1 MNLKINLNIFVCK
14 FEPNKNL
21 WSNSPEPSFLK
32 ILSRIFYLPRK
43 YSQINYLSKNPP
55 LINPWEYFLKY
66 PFLQDVSNYSLK
78 FSKNILSNSLQ
89 RIPPKYPWKNHFLSF
104 PFFLSPSSVLY
115 MYMLAL
121 TRTARV
127 APFLPLP
134 SPHRH
139 PPHQV
144 WAIAQIS
151 VVVRAFVDVM
161 RVSIH

>member
-55 LINPWEYFLKY
+55 LINPREYFLKY

-115 MYMLAL
+115 ELFSLY
-121 TRTARV
+121 
-127 APFLPLP
+127 
-134 SPHRH
+134 HRH
-139 PPHQV
+139 
-144 WAIAQIS
+144 
-151 VVVRAFVDVM
+151 VVTILIKYELLPRFRLLYVPSSM
-161 RVSIH
+161 